1 MYEHLP
7 SIFNS
12 SFSFFGGV
20 VWGGGGGGGGRRASI
35 LGSQQGRKMIEN
47 DVNVCKLI
55 SSLLSDFC
63 CI

>member
-1 MYEHLP
+1 M
-7 SIFNS
+7 SIYRAFLIALS
-12 SFSFFGGV
+12 LFLEGWFGG
-20 VWGGGGGGGGRRASI
+20 GGWGGGGGRRASI